1 MSPGRA
7 SSPSPP
13 RLSVTTCNI
22 AEWAALLNYCRG
34 AVAGHAALLRG
45 RRAIGIEAVMAG
57 MLYLACCRYIGLQT
71 MCVCNYYFDSRFCW
85 FCGAAALLRGTD
97 VAGDPARGV
106 FPEPCARR
114 EVGLAA
120 DPGSAFRR
128 SPRGVAGDRGLA
140 EIANPGHAIIVV
152 NSSAISPPTRA
163 WVSVGSAAWQPRRSC

>member
-1 MSPGRA
+1 
-7 SSPSPP
+7 
-13 RLSVTTCNI
+13 
-22 AEWAALLNYCRG
+22 
-34 AVAGHAALLRG
+34 
-45 RRAIGIEAVMAG
+45 
-57 MLYLACCRYIGLQT
+57 

-97 VAGDPARGV
+97 VAGDPATGV

-128 SPRGVAGDRGLA
+128 SPRAVAGDRVLA
-140 EIANPGHAIIVV
+140 EIANPGDAIIAV

-163 WVSVGSAAWQPRRSC
+163 WVSVGSAAWQPAPELLIREQRVDGDEPRWGGAEAAAGRGGRAPAVHSGAGLSFLSPRLGRGEGGGREEC